1 MTPKILAFAG
11 SARSE
16 SLNKR
21 LVRVAAEGAKA
32 AGADVTLV
40 DLDDYPMPVYHGD
53 LEAREGIPP
62 SARALKTLFREHH
75 GLLIA
80 SPENNASIP
89 AMLKNSLDWVSRPDG
104 GQNGLVPYQGKVA
117 ALLSASPGVLGGLRG
132 LVQLRAVLQALGV
145 LVISEQLA
153 LPRAHEAFADA
164 GGLSDPKQRTSLLG
178 VTGRL
183 VEVTRRMAG

>member
-1 MTPKILAFAG
+1 MTVYWSSTRERCAGLSRRCVFLWIDLYGAQSVTMTPKILAFAG

-21 LVRVAAEGAKA
+21 LVRVAAEAAKA

-53 LEAREGIPP
+53 LEAREGVPP

-117 ALLSASPGVLGGLRG
+117 ALLSASPGALGGLRG

-145 LVISEQLA
+145 LGS
-153 LPRAHEAFADA
+153 H
-164 GGLSDPKQRTSLLG
+164 
-178 VTGRL
+178 
-183 VEVTRRMAG
+183 